1 MTLRVS
7 RFFGCLVV
15 LLIMP
20 GCSHR
25 QIRPSMPTD
34 VARTDNSYLDLEPG
48 WELRVVVPLLKSGG
62 FHVHDLSAPAN
73 NSTLSASSEDFIGY
87 RVFHYTISGRTNSVV
102 RLKFLSAEVTRNG
115 ATIVEPH
122 PPALPFA
129 LPTQTG
135 HIRLVYLVR
144 VSEADHN
151 MAIIASRRLEALNV
165 FTKQFEKNPNA
176 CAISNEV
183 FCAWVPAG
191 IALRPEKSEAA
202 R

>member
-1 MTLRVS
+1 MAA
-7 RFFGCLVV
+7 
-15 LLIMP
+15 
-20 GCSHR
+20 CSHKEV
-25 QIRPSMPTD
+25 RPSVPTA
-34 VARTDNSYLDLEPG
+34 VARTDNSYMDLEPG

-62 FHVHDLSAPAN
+62 FRTSDLPATAN
-73 NSTLSASSEDFIGY
+73 NGTLSISSEDFIGY
-87 RVFHYTISGRTNSVV
+87 RVFHYAIGGRKNGLV
-102 RLKFLSAEVTRNG
+102 RLRFLSAEVTRNG
-115 ATIVEPH
+115 NTIGETH

-129 LPTQTG
+129 LPVQTE

-183 FCAWVPAG
+183 FCAWVPGG
-191 IALRPEKSEAA
+191 IALRPEKNEPA